1 MENEIERLKARI
13 QDLERDQKDW
23 KTGVA
28 LIASALGKKYSRL
41 VKYPSPVPI
50 FKAILE
56 IRAQLEE
63 ATQA

>member
-1 MENEIERLKARI
+1 MTEIERLKARI
-13 QDLERDQKDW
+13 RDLERDQEDW
-23 KTGVA
+23 RKGVA
-28 LIASALGKKYSRL
+28 LIASALGEEYPVI

-63 ATQA
+63 ATKA